1 MIKGIIIL
9 LLWSVNYV
17 IVTTVINILLM
28 GALHIC
34 FSWKC
39 RKQAVVITKK
49 NRIDM
54 QEGNQC
60 AGFSAAY
67 VLRHWEIEKDGN
79 RLYEAMSGKMSD
91 GCVYPKGIRNL
102 FSQEGFKV
110 KYCAGNITAL
120 KNEVSQRNPVVVMIR
135 TQTGQNGLHYVPVV
149 GYDEQYIFMAESLGQ
164 FINCDSP
171 YFNRKIAVRE
181 FKKLW
186 NTSMLKMPLYR
197 NTYIA
202 VQYSK

>member
-1 MIKGIIIL
+1 MVGKLCDHDNGYKHSAHGRSAYL
-9 LLWSVNYV
+9 FF
-17 IVTTVINILLM
+17 M
-28 GALHIC
+28 E
-34 FSWKC
+34 
-39 RKQAVVITKK
+39 
-49 NRIDM
+49 M
-54 QEGNQC
+54 QEEGVC
-60 AGFSAAY
+60 DY
-67 VLRHWEIEKDGN
+67 EKKGN

-120 KNEVSQRNPVVVMIR
+120 KNEVSQGNPVVVMIR

-164 FINCDSP
+164 FINCDSS